1 MLVVVDL
8 RRRDYKCYQRF
19 ILSIFNRDFITVP
32 IVVNNIYIV
41 YTTYMTNR
49 YIVTYVLECQIV
61 LGYTFVTPKPNEKKI
76 IAFHRLLEQIQ
87 YIGTLLLHFV

>member
-1 MLVVVDL
+1 
-8 RRRDYKCYQRF
+8 
-19 ILSIFNRDFITVP
+19 
-32 IVVNNIYIV
+32 
-41 YTTYMTNR
+41 MTNR